1 MGMVMGIVMEM
12 AAMATAVMAM
22 AMALAL
28 APENDDIR
36 AEDADGGGVT
46 PHRRRRP
53 GA

>member
-1 MGMVMGIVMEM
+1 MVMGIVMEM
-12 AAMATAVMAM
+12 AAMATAVMAMAM